1 VCYLHEWIG
10 IPCSTAWATAAWA
23 PRAIGPT
30 RSDPTARC
38 STSEDPCP
46 YMSTIV
52 TWRGVASYTDH
63 ERICSRL
70 TIGGIYFL
78 FYKGTTPFL
87 KKKELKSHS
96 RSIRLLFRSFY
107 FFYIFFKQLF
117 LSATIRFFAIKILST
132 LL

>member
-1 VCYLHEWIG
+1 
-10 IPCSTAWATAAWA
+10 
-23 PRAIGPT
+23 
-30 RSDPTARC
+30 
-38 STSEDPCP
+38 
-46 YMSTIV
+46 MSTIV

-78 FYKGTTPFL
+78 FYKGTTPFF

-107 FFYIFFKQLF
+107 FFLYILQTTLSFGHNSFFCY
-117 LSATIRFFAIKILST
+117 
-132 LL
+132 